1 MANPMRTVR
10 VRFDGDAKGLTKA
23 VSDGVKGI
31 QKFSDDVR
39 KNSRSGGI
47 ISGIVESIKSG
58 AGQVKDSLSSVFQGG
73 LKGALST
80 PVVGPVILAALA
92 ALAATIAP
100 AAGALIGGAIVLGFG
115 AAITGLG
122 FKLLLENEKIKKQFT
137 KDWASVKKTLSDAFK
152 PLIPVLDVVRSTMKS
167 VAKEFA
173 PFIKQGSEL
182 AAGPLKTFIRQLG
195 EAFKRLAPAIEPIM
209 KAFGDLLTA
218 IGPHLVAV
226 FGLISGELVT
236 MSNSMSE
243 NKDAFGLLVGL
254 LLTSIPAA
262 LKVINLLIVAFGAVV
277 SGAKAVWSGVSTAF
291 NAIKPV
297 VSSVMN
303 AIKTTI
309 DAVLRVIKAL
319 FNGNMSDVKRAI
331 SQGLSAIRS
340 AWSSAWNAVK
350 SLFLAVWVTIKGAL
364 SSAISSLW
372 NGVKGLGPKLLGFVK
387 SLPGKILNAL
397 GNIGGLLYGAGANI
411 INGLIRGIQSKTAA
425 VRDKI
430 SSVVQTI
437 RNHLPFSP
445 AKEGPLSGSG
455 NPENSGRKIVQMLAD
470 GIGSQFG
477 TIRGAMSGVLSGGIS
492 APVMAASGSPNINV
506 RVYLGDEEL
515 KGMVRT
521 EISESNRNF
530 RRRALAA

>member
-1 MANPMRTVR
+1 MANPTRTVR
-10 VRFDGDAKGLTKA
+10 VRFDGDAKGLTRA
-23 VSDGVKGI
+23 VRDGVKGVK
-31 QKFSDDVR
+31 KFSDDIQ
-39 KNSRSGGI
+39 KNSRTGGLV
-47 ISGIVESIKSG
+47 SGITDSIKSG
-58 AGQVKDSLSSVFQGG
+58 GVAIKDALGSAFSGG
-73 LKGALST
+73 LKGALSS
-80 PVVGPVILAALA
+80 PIVGPIILAAIGA
-92 ALAATIAP
+92 AVTAVAAP
-100 AAGALIGGAIVLGFG
+100 VGALIGGLIVLGFG
-115 AAITGLG
+115 AGLVG
-122 FKLLLENEKIKKQFT
+122 VGALVLAQSEKIQNQFSET
-137 KDWASVKKTLSDAFK
+137 FNNIKKTLTDAFK
-152 PLIPVLDVVRSTMKS
+152 PLIPVLDVVREVMADV
-167 VAKEFA
+167 VAQLA
-173 PFIKQGSEL
+173 PFIKRGMQL
-182 AAGPLKTFIRQLG
+182 AQGPLKTFVQQLG
-195 EAFKRLAPAIEPIM
+195 VAFKQLGPAIEPLM

-218 IGPHLVAV
+218 LGPHLIQLFKTISDELTTMAV
-226 FGLISGELVT
+226 SVSRDKGEFAQLFSFVLGLVPFL
-236 MSNSMSE
+236 
-243 NKDAFGLLVGL
+243 
-254 LLTSIPAA
+254 
-262 LKVINLLIVAFGAVV
+262 LKVINLLIGAFLGIVK
-277 SGAKAVWSGVSTAF
+277 GAKAVWNGVSAAF

-309 DAVLRVIKAL
+309 GAVLKVISAL
-319 FNGNMSDVKRAI
+319 FNGNLDDVKKAVRD
-331 SQGLSAIRS
+331 GLSAIRS
-340 AWSSAWNAVK
+340 AWSSAWNSIK
-350 SLFLAVWVTIKGAL
+350 SLFLAIWPTIKNAL
-364 SSAISSLW
+364 SSAVSSLW
-372 NGVKGLGPKLLGFVK
+372 NGISNLGSRVISFMR
-387 SLPGKILNAL
+387 SIPGKILNAL
-397 GNIGGLLYGAGANI
+397 GNVGALLYQAGANI

-492 APVMAASGSPNINV
+492 APVMAASGSPNIDV